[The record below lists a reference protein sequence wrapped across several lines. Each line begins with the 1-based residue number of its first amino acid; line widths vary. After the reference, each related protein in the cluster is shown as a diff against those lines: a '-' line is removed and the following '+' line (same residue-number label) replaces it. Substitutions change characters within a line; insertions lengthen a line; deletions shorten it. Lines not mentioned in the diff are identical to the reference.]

1 MKQQVSIAFML
12 CGMLF
17 TVCLIVANIVEQKLI
32 QIGPIEA
39 TAGLLIFP
47 ISYIVNDV
55 IAEVWGYKK
64 ASLIIWMGFLMNL
77 LAVVVFRLS
86 IWVPGSENF
95 THQEAFSLVLGN
107 TQRITIAS
115 FIAFLCGSF
124 LNAFVM
130 SRMKVLQKGKGFSLR
145 AIVSTIAGEGADSII
160 FFTIAFAGQ
169 ISLHDI
175 LNLVMTQTIMKTTY
189 EIIMLPITG
198 ERQSDGLRK
207 KMIRTHLTT
216 TSVTTRFLINNQFF
230 LPIQPF
236 IHTNLPFVRNV
247 FHSTTSCRKF
257 ADKLLILYHE
267 KTSIFV
273 CSLVVAGSN
282 HGTSCNHRTSIYY
295 Q

>member
-64 ASLIIWMGFLMNL
+64 ASLIIWMGFLMNFL
-77 LAVVVFRLS
+77 TVVVFRLS

-130 SRMKVLQKGKGFSLR
+130 SSKKAKAFLLGPSPLPSPVKELIPLFSSALHLP
-145 AIVSTIAGEGADSII
+145 AKSHYMI
-160 FFTIAFAGQ
+160 F
-169 ISLHDI
+169 
-175 LNLVMTQTIMKTTY
+175 
-189 EIIMLPITG
+189 
-198 ERQSDGLRK
+198 
-207 KMIRTHLTT
+207 
-216 TSVTTRFLINNQFF
+216 
-230 LPIQPF
+230 
-236 IHTNLPFVRNV
+236 
-247 FHSTTSCRKF
+247 
-257 ADKLLILYHE
+257 
-267 KTSIFV
+267 
-273 CSLVVAGSN
+273 
-282 HGTSCNHRTSIYY
+282 
-295 Q
+295 